1 MAARDDLED
10 IANRVAI
17 GARAQR
23 SFGSEAADDDG
34 DTIRLYFCPTCEHRG
49 AFNSEDD
56 AWAHALDAHNV
67 VALPTSDAI
76 LALDVPLPADD

>member
-1 MAARDDLED
+1 MASRPDLD
-10 IANRVAI
+10 QIADRVAI
-17 GARAQR
+17 GAPAQR
-23 SFGSEAADDDG
+23 SFDGDDG
-34 DTIRLYFCPTCEHRG
+34 PAPDTIRLYFCPTCEHRG